1 MTKKA
6 KIINSIESI
15 YELLDREEVSYGEVR
30 PFAKFEL
37 ARIAK
42 MVESLPFAEDL
53 KGLVNGAISY
63 SQNRDALS
71 FALDELLIAVD
82 CL

>member
-1 MTKKA
+1 MTKKNQ
-6 KIINSIESI
+6 IINSLDSI
-15 YELLDREEVSYGEVR
+15 YNLLDREEVSYGEVR

-37 ARIAK
+37 GRISK

-53 KGLVNGAISY
+53 KELVDGALTY
-63 SQNRDALS
+63 SSDRDALS
-71 FALDELLIAVD
+71 FALDELYLAID